1 MICRLTGL
9 QTSTATSLNNHVCGQ
24 KSIIL
29 FYTWSAFI
37 LPKGFSSKF
46 TRMQN
51 DLLIRFSKSP
61 ILFMCTPYW
70 FFCISLEL
78 LYGNNI
84 KCMKGLNCKV
94 LLIPNPAQLK

>member
-51 DLLIRFSKSP
+51 DLLIRFSKFYSCLP
-61 ILFMCTPYW
+61 PTGFAVFLWSSSIEI
-70 FFCISLEL
+70 ISS
-78 LYGNNI
+78 
-84 KCMKGLNCKV
+84 
-94 LLIPNPAQLK
+94 A